1 VTDDE
6 VKAAVAQL
14 KERDRAAGLSDTLEK
29 PEVLAE
35 LGRIVADAE
44 RGSVPPARSST
55 RSTRSP

>member
-6 VKAAVAQL
+6 VEAEVAKL
-14 KERDRAAGLSDTLEK
+14 KERDRAAGLSDTLED

-44 RGSVPPARSST
+44 RRHIPPARHST
-55 RSTRSP
+55 R